1 MLKEDRL
8 HLILSTVDKNQMVE
22 VSELAQTLQVAEMT
36 IRRDLK
42 ELEERKLVTRVFG
55 GARKVS
61 AATYT
66 ELSHTQKQSINVEK
80 KREIAQKCA
89 ELIVENDI
97 VFIGSGTTND
107 MIFDYVTVS
116 NVNVITNSI
125 TVFNKCKNKPN
136 YDVVLS
142 GGRYRGRTGTFTG
155 YFANKLLSEI
165 KVKKA
170 FVGTNGICDR
180 NVTTADEEE
189 GLGHRIILDNA
200 SERYILADSTKF
212 DVQAFF
218 TFYEVENVTAIITD
232 SGISEKLAN
241 YYSRMTR
248 IIK

>member
-8 HLILSTVDKNQMVE
+8 HVIVDTVEKNQAVE
-22 VSELAQTLQVAEMT
+22 VSELSQILKVTEMT

-42 ELEERKLVTRVFG
+42 ELEERKLLTRVFG

-61 AATYT
+61 TTSYI
-66 ELSHTQKQSINVEK
+66 ELSHSQKLRINVEK
-80 KREIAQKCA
+80 KINISKKCA
-89 ELIVENDI
+89 ELIVDNDI
-97 VFIGSGTTND
+97 VFVGSGTTND
-107 MIFDYVTVS
+107 MIFDYVTAA

-125 TVFNKCKNKPN
+125 TVFHKIKDNPN

-170 FVGTNGICDR
+170 FVGTNGICDA
-180 NVTTADEEE
+180 NITTADEEE

-200 SERYILADSTKF
+200 GERYILADSTKF
-212 DVQAFF
+212 GVQAFF
-218 TFYEVENVTAIITD
+218 TFYQAGDVTAIITD
-232 SGISEKLAN
+232 ENISEQLAN
-241 YYSRMTR
+241 FYNRITR